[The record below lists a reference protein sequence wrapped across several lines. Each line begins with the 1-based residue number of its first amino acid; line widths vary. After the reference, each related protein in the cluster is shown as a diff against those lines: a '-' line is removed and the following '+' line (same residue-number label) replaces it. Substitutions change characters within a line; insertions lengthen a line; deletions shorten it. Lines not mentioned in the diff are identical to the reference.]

1 MGVIALLTA
10 IYFFFAIFQCHPV
23 SYFWLQFSGVK
34 GACLPAQ
41 LVANVT
47 VAYSAF
53 AVIAD
58 LIFGILPIFVIWD
71 LKMNK
76 KAKMIVGGLLM
87 LGILYVPSPPFYS
100 FSLFRQFGIEC

>member
-1 MGVIALLTA
+1 
-10 IYFFFAIFQCHPV
+10 
-23 SYFWLQFSGVK
+23 
-34 GACLPAQ
+34 
-41 LVANVT
+41 VANVT
-47 VAYSAF
+47 IAYSVF

-87 LGILYVPSPPFYS
+87 LGILSVPLPLPSTTSRYS
-100 FSLFRQFGIEC
+100 DNLGLSADVLGMGTAPASQ